1 MKKAIYINEITRVAA
16 LALRFEQRYVPATI
30 EECK

>member
-1 MKKAIYINEITRVAA
+1 MKKASCINMITMIAA

-30 EECK
+30 EECE

>member
-1 MKKAIYINEITRVAA
+1 MKKAINIKEITMIAA